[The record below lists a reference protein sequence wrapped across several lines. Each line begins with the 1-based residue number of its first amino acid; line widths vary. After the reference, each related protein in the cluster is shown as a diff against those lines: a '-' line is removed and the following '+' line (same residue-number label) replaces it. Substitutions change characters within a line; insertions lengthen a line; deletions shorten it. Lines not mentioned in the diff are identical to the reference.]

1 MRTDSINLYSMGSE
15 RIEMDAIDIFE
26 IGAVVIGLIGL
37 IDYGICKLRKYG
49 ENPPKLLSIFKR
61 GK

>member
-1 MRTDSINLYSMGSE
+1 MEPTVYM
-15 RIEMDAIDIFE
+15 E
-26 IGAVVIGLIGL
+26 ITAVILGLGLLVIGL
-37 IDYGICKLRKYG
+37 IDYARCKLRKYG

>member
-1 MRTDSINLYSMGSE
+1 
-15 RIEMDAIDIFE
+15 MDAVMIFE
-26 IGAVVIGLIGL
+26 IGAVIIGLIGL
-37 IDYGICKLRKYG
+37 VDYGFCKLRRYG

>member
-1 MRTDSINLYSMGSE
+1 MEPTVYMEIT
-15 RIEMDAIDIFE
+15 AIIL
-26 IGAVVIGLIGL
+26 GIGLLVYGL
-37 IDYGICKLRKYG
+37 IDYARCKLRKYG

>member
-1 MRTDSINLYSMGSE
+1 MEPTVYM
-15 RIEMDAIDIFE
+15 E
-26 IGAVVIGLIGL
+26 IGAIILGFGLLMIGL
-37 IDYGICKLRKYG
+37 IDYARCKLRKYG

>member
-1 MRTDSINLYSMGSE
+1 
-15 RIEMDAIDIFE
+15 MDAIDIFE

-61 GK
+61 GKR